1 MARLTTR
8 RCRSSLLVVGVLFLW
23 THTTRAQIFE
33 PFLAVTKT
41 CPSSSASGVVVTCT
55 FTVENLNE
63 RGVSD
68 LAVTNQAPFPDGP
81 VVALA
86 CNQEGV
92 AVTSLGPAGSPTDSC
107 AGSVQETTPFNCTA
121 SDQPFV
127 DQISATSLDIGPDPF
142 TGLPVAGRAT
152 NAVSVTPLDCND
164 GNACT
169 TDSCS
174 STTGC
179 ASTPDP
185 SCPVTEICRNAGFW
199 GTHGGTETGGSTNI
213 ALALL
218 ETYNSANGSDL
229 VICGQTISNTTL
241 GSANSAVE
249 AICIDR
255 KADGRLQ
262 LARELMAAALN
273 CIISRAAGDPTAP
286 VCDVGAG
293 LAGDVCAGVSITE
306 IFAACNAVCPTGTT
320 AEILVEGNPT
330 EISCIGALDC
340 FNNGG
345 DFDPTSG
352 ECSSSPETCL
362 DNELVNGCFDFE
374 PQGPPGSPRACNDSR
389 RNDIVV
395 VPPLP

>member
-1 MARLTTR
+1 MVGRTTR
-8 RCRSSLLVVGVLFLW
+8 RWRSSLLVVGVLLLC
-23 THTTRAQIFE
+23 TDIARPQIFE

-41 CPSSSASGVVVTCT
+41 CPSSSASDVVITCA

-86 CNQEGV
+86 CNQEGM

-121 SDQPFV
+121 SNQLFV
-127 DQISATSLDIGPDPF
+127 DQIAATSLDVGPDPF
-142 TGLPVAGRAT
+142 TGLPVTGSAI
-152 NAVSVTPLDCND
+152 NSVSVIPLDCND

-174 STTGC
+174 PTTGC

-185 SCPVTEICRNAGFW
+185 SCPVREICRNAGFW

-213 ALALL
+213 TLALL
-218 ETYNSANGSDL
+218 AAYNAANESEL

-241 GSANSAVE
+241 GSVNSALE
-249 AICIDR
+249 AICIER
-255 KADGRLQ
+255 KTDGRLP

-273 CIISRAAGDPTAP
+273 CIISRAAGDSAAP
-286 VCDVGAG
+286 VCDPGAG
-293 LAGDVCAGVSITE
+293 LAGDVCADVSIGQ
-306 IFAACNAVCPTGTT
+306 IFAACNAACPTGTT
-320 AEILVEGNPT
+320 AEILFEGNPT
-330 EISCIGALDC
+330 EISCVSALDC

-345 DFDPTSG
+345 DFDPTTG
-352 ECSSSPETCL
+352 ECSESSDTCL
-362 DNELVNGCFDFE
+362 DNELMNGCFDFE
-374 PQGPPGSPRACNDSR
+374 PPGPPGSPRECNDSR
-389 RNDIVV
+389 RNEVVV
-395 VPPLP
+395 VPVL